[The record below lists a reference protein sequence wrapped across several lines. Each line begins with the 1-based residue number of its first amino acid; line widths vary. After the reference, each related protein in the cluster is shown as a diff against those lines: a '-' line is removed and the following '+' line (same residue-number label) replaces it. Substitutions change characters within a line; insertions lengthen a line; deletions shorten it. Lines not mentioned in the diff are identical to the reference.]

1 MDYTRYQLTDSQ
13 LHAVE
18 ETRKN
23 FRLFHED
30 PSKARPAILIH
41 PPVSSPYSIRQRT
54 HDMDLMLEHELNVVQ
69 AHLLQGDDYVP
80 AVRVEFGTGQVAH
93 AYGCGM
99 YEPENSPPC
108 SEGHVMQSIE
118 EAETMP
124 LPDLRAGWFGEL
136 ERYSEYFRKNLPE
149 GVALQIPDI
158 QGTFNNAH
166 LVRGNDILYDFYD
179 EPELLHTLFSR
190 TTDHLIDL
198 TKWLR
203 TQLTDE
209 PDGYFCDWS
218 CLWKGGARISNCS
231 LHMISNEFYREFI
244 RPYDQRLLDAVGGGR
259 IHYCGTHDDGLF
271 DSFFEMPGMSGVDFD
286 GTYHDLW
293 ELSER
298 APENVSLLVYGSA
311 SHRQRLLAGDWPKK
325 RNVIFQFYTAS
336 IEEGRELYRQLRD
349 SMPY

>member
-298 APENVSLLVYGSA
+298 APENVSLLVYA
-311 SHRQRLLAGDWPKK
+311 TAEHRKRLLSGDWPKK
-325 RNVIFQFYTAS
+325 RNIIIQVYSSS
-336 IEEGRELYRQLRD
+336 IEQGRELYRQLRD